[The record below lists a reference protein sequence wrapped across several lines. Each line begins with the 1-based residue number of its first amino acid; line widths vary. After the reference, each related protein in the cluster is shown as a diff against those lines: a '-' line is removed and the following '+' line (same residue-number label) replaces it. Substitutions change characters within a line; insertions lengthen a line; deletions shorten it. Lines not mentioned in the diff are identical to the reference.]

1 MQWEILSDLI
11 REQIP
16 NLIIRE
22 TVLISKDTSLIEDLE
37 YDSLAIMSLLS
48 ALEDK
53 GIDFTQVHDFFL
65 HFNVCG
71 EIYNGICELL
81 VN

>member
-22 TVLISKDTSLIEDLE
+22 TVLISKDTRLIEDLE

-65 HFNVCG
+65 LFNVCG